1 MTDEQ
6 QLLTRMQAGDQ
17 RAFGQFFDA
26 YASRLAAFAARRSP
40 LDASALEDVVQQ
52 TLINAMRNLS
62 QFRGDATVFTW
73 LCQICRNL
81 LADARRKAA
90 RPPEV
95 ASLDAMVEAEPSA
108 IPVQL
113 LDYRDPLDE
122 CAADS
127 TRSAVRRSVNAL
139 PPRYAR
145 ILELRYGDD
154 LGVAE
159 IAAILGLS
167 ESAAQSL
174 LARARS
180 AFRDGWVSEDDFD
193 GGDTGSAGT
202 ARAENAP

>member
-90 RPPEV
+90 RQPEV

>member
-6 QLLTRMQAGDQ
+6 ELLTRMQAGDQ

-90 RPPEV
+90 RQPEV

>member
-6 QLLTRMQAGDQ
+6 ELLTRMQAGDQ

-26 YASRLAAFAARRSP
+26 YAGRLAAFAARRSP
-40 LDASALEDVVQQ
+40 LDASALEDIVQQ
-52 TLINAMRNLS
+52 TLINAMRNLA
-62 QFRGDATVFTW
+62 QFRGDATIFTW

-90 RPPEV
+90 RQPEV
-95 ASLDAMVEAEPSA
+95 ASLDAMVEARPSA

-159 IAAILGLS
+159 IAATMGLS

-193 GGDTGSAGT
+193 GGDTGSSGT
-202 ARAENAP
+202 ARVENAP

>member
-90 RPPEV
+90 RQPEV

-145 ILELRYGDD
+145 LLELRYGDD

>member
-17 RAFGQFFDA
+17 RSFGQFFDA

-90 RPPEV
+90 RQPEV

-145 ILELRYGDD
+145 IIE
-154 LGVAE
+154 
-159 IAAILGLS
+159 
-167 ESAAQSL
+167 
-174 LARARS
+174 
-180 AFRDGWVSEDDFD
+180 
-193 GGDTGSAGT
+193 
-202 ARAENAP
+202 